1 MSSSESKSQRTISP
15 LVYPPAQEHKTTIII
30 LHGRGSTALKFA
42 QPLLTQEVSPVD
54 TAPATCTG
62 SPEEGSPPSTKTF
75 QHHFPNTK
83 FIFPTAPLR
92 RAAVFKR
99 SLIHQWFDNWSLTE
113 PELKQHLQAQGLRE
127 TSAYIHDL
135 LRDEIKIVGAS
146 NVVLMG
152 LSQGCAASI
161 VAMLLWTGEPI
172 GALVGMCGYLPFR
185 KGMHDSVED
194 TDCLETESLVGSDRD
209 QEDMFERHEEA
220 SMSGSKFERAV
231 GWLREELGL
240 VPVENGLA
248 GQNAAL
254 QSTPV
259 FMGHGRDDE
268 KVPCHIGKF
277 AADFLGGME
286 VNVQWQE
293 YAGLGHWYSEDMM
306 RDVVAFLDRLN
317 PGAHE

>member
-42 QPLLTQEVSPVD
+42 QPLLSHEVSPAD

-62 SPEEGSPPSTKTF
+62 SPGEASLPSKNSF
-75 QHHFPNTK
+75 QDHFPNTK

-92 RAAVFKR
+92 RAVVFKR
-99 SLIHQWFDNWSLTE
+99 SVIHQWFDNWSLTE

-135 LRDEIKIVGAS
+135 LKDEIEIVGAS

-172 GALVGMCGYLPFR
+172 RALVGMCGYLPFR

-194 TDCLETESLVGSDRD
+194 TEYFETESLLGSDGG
-209 QEDMFERHEEA
+209 QEDMFERDDDA
-220 SMSGSKFERAV
+220 SGSGSKFERAV
-231 GWLREELGL
+231 HWLREELGIDF
-240 VPVENGLA
+240 VENGLD
-248 GQNAAL
+248 GQDGAL

-268 KVPCHIGKF
+268 KVPCHIGKL
-277 AADFLGGME
+277 AADFLRGIQ

-293 YAGLGHWYSEDMM
+293 YSGLGHWYSEDML
-306 RDVVAFLDRLN
+306 RDVIAFLDT
-317 PGAHE
+317 PGR